1 MTLITWA
8 RLIKE
13 AKDLKSEH
21 GENPEYD
28 RAMVELMTFATGGTT
43 EDLRKTAAE
52 IGIKW
57 PL

>member
-43 EDLRKTAAE
+43 EDLPKTAAE